1 MGLVFEADVVVVGSG
16 PGGASVARELV
27 RRGRRVLL
35 LERGVDERRRFYYG
49 TYLGALLYTDR
60 ASLLF
65 TEEGLN
71 VVRPL
76 MLGGA
81 TSMYCG
87 CAAAPPPWMKERYGV
102 DLDAEAREAEAEL
115 AVAPLPPEMRG
126 RASTRLAEAAG
137 EVGYPF
143 FPQPKFMSPAR
154 SRRFPQACGARCML
168 GCRCGAKW
176 NAAEWVDE
184 AVAGGAELRTRARVD
199 RVTIEGGQATG
210 VEGRMAGEPFR
221 VRANAVV
228 LAAGGIGTPRLLQ
241 SSGVPEAGEG
251 VTMDAT
257 LMIYGFVKEDGIG
270 REPPMTWSHEDA
282 SAGYMLST
290 LVDPWLLYPIMAGL
304 KSPRHALS
312 WPRWSNVLGVMI
324 KLKDEVSGGVFPD
337 GKICKPLTARDRER
351 LSHAEDVCRRI
362 LARAGAPPS
371 SMFSTPL
378 RGTHPSGTVRIGT
391 HVDAN
396 LATPVKGLYVC
407 DASVFPEALDR
418 PTVLTIVALGK
429 RLARHLAPGGIPRES
444 RQPALEGSARN
455 AEARS
460 LRSSAVPSDPR

>member
-1 MGLVFEADVVVVGSG
+1 MSLLLDSDIVVVGSG
-16 PGGASVARELV
+16 PGGATLARELT

-87 CAAAPPPWMKERYGV
+87 CAAPPPGWLKARYGV
-102 DLDAEAREAEAEL
+102 DLEAETAQAEAEL
-115 AVAPLPPEMRG
+115 RVAPLPPEMRG
-126 RASTRLAEAAG
+126 QASTRLAEAAG
-137 EVGYPF
+137 EAGYPF

-154 SRRFPQACGARCML
+154 APLFPAACGARCML

-184 AVAGGAELRTRARVD
+184 AVAGGAGLRTRARVE
-199 RVTIEGGQATG
+199 RVTIEGGQALG
-210 VEGRMAGEPFR
+210 VEGRMGGRPFR
-221 VRANAVV
+221 ARAQTVV

-241 SSGVPEAGEG
+241 ASGLREAGEG
-251 VTMDAT
+251 LTMDAT
-257 LMIYGFVKEDGIG
+257 LMVYGFVREEGIG
-270 REPPMTWSHEDA
+270 REPPMTWSYEDPG
-282 SAGYMLST
+282 AGYMLST
-290 LVDPWLLYPIMAGL
+290 LVDPWLLYPLMAAL
-304 KSPRHALS
+304 ESPRRALT
-312 WPRWSNVLGVMI
+312 WPRWGNVLGVMI

-337 GKICKPLTARDRER
+337 GRIRKPLTPGDRER
-351 LSHAEDVCRRI
+351 LAEAEQACRKI
-362 LARAGAPPS
+362 LVRAGAEPS
-371 SMFSTPL
+371 SIFSTPL

-391 HVDAN
+391 HVDGD
-396 LATPVKGLYVC
+396 LATPVRGLYVC

-418 PTVLTIVALGK
+418 PTVLTIVALAK
-429 RLARHLAPGGIPRES
+429 RLARRLAAPS
-444 RQPALEGSARN
+444 RP
-455 AEARS
+455 
-460 LRSSAVPSDPR
+460 

>member
-1 MGLVFEADVVVVGSG
+1 MTPVLDADVVVVGSG
-16 PGGASVARELV
+16 PGGATVARELV

-35 LERGVDERRRFYYG
+35 LERGIDERRRFYYG

-87 CAAAPPPWMKERYGV
+87 CAAPPPSWVKTRYGV
-102 DLDAEAREAEAEL
+102 DLEAETAEAEAEL
-115 AVAPLPPEMRG
+115 RVAPLPAEMRG
-126 RASTRLAEAAG
+126 AASTRLAEAAG
-137 EVGYPF
+137 EAGYAF

-154 SRRFPQACGARCML
+154 APRFPAACGARCML

-184 AVAGGAELRTRARVD
+184 ATAGGAEVRTRALAE
-199 RVTIEGGQATG
+199 RVTIDGGQAVG
-210 VEGRMAGEPFR
+210 VEGRLAGAPFR
-221 VRANAVV
+221 VRAKTVV
-228 LAAGGIGTPRLLQ
+228 VSAGGIGTPRLLQ
-241 SSGVPEAGEG
+241 ASGLREAGEG
-251 VTMDAT
+251 LTMDAT
-257 LMIYGFVKEDGIG
+257 LMVYGFVREAGIG
-270 REPPMTWSHEDA
+270 REPPMTWSYENPNG
-282 SAGYMLST
+282 GYMLST
-290 LVDPWLLYPIMAGL
+290 LVDPWLLYPIMAAL
-304 KSPRHALS
+304 KSPRHALT
-312 WPRWSNVLGVMI
+312 WPRWGNVFGVMI

-337 GKICKPLTARDRER
+337 GKIRKPLTPGDRQR
-351 LSHAEDVCRRI
+351 LGEAEEACRKI
-362 LARAGAPPS
+362 LVRAGAAPS
-371 SMFSTPL
+371 SIFSTPL

-391 HVDAN
+391 HVDTD
-396 LATPVKGLYVC
+396 LATPVRGLYVC

-429 RLARHLAPGGIPRES
+429 RLAKRLASPSSP
-444 RQPALEGSARN
+444 
-455 AEARS
+455 
-460 LRSSAVPSDPR
+460 RSSGASSG